1 VEVEVVVLAAVDVD
15 VVVAV
20 APFSPA
26 ISPLAPSAFPGVY
39 PLSPGASPGV
49 PAASARA
56 YPPWYL
62 HLLHHP
68 HLSCNGWVNSDWWR
82 RWRIHLCW
90 LWLGLSKYP
99 SSVSIGR

>member
-1 VEVEVVVLAAVDVD
+1 VELVVEEEAVVLAAVDVVVVVVV

-20 APFSPA
+20 APFSPG
-26 ISPLAPSAFPGVY
+26 ISPLSPSAFLGVY

-62 HLLHHP
+62 SSIASSSFDLKLFGQLRLVEAVVEDPSLLVVA
-68 HLSCNGWVNSDWWR
+68 GV
-82 RWRIHLCW
+82 
-90 LWLGLSKYP
+90 
-99 SSVSIGR
+99 V